1 MKRSLWTLTLIAI
14 AVLVALPVLA
24 ADPTATKSV
33 TGSEDGVSVVV
44 IRVTASGQS
53 VFGVN
58 ITDASGSI
66 KDIIAPKGWIGIS
79 SGDEVIFRTGKK
91 PIKAG
96 SSLSFRLLTTNEQGG
111 LAISFRDEDNSIG
124 SGKTL

>member
-1 MKRSLWTLTLIAI
+1 MKRSLGTLALIVV

-24 ADPTATKSV
+24 AGPTVTKSV
-33 TGSEDGVSVVV
+33 TSSEDGVSVVV
-44 IRVTASGQS
+44 IRVSASGET
-53 VFGVN
+53 VYGIN

-79 SGDEVIFRTGKK
+79 SGSDVMFRTGEK
-91 PIKAG
+91 PIRAG
-96 SSLSFRLLTTNEQGG
+96 NSLVFRLVTTNEQGG
-111 LAISFRDEDNSIG
+111 LSITFRDENSAIG

>member
-14 AVLVALPVLA
+14 AVLVAFPVLA
-24 ADPTATKSV
+24 AGPTATKSV

-53 VFGVN
+53 VYGVN

-79 SGDEVIFRTGKK
+79 SGDEVIFRTGEK

-96 SSLSFRLLTTNEQGG
+96 SSLSFRLVTTNEQGG
-111 LAISFRDEDNSIG
+111 LSISFRDEGNFIG

>member
-1 MKRSLWTLTLIAI
+1 MKRSLGTLALIVV

-24 ADPTATKSV
+24 AGPTVTKSV
-33 TGSEDGVSVVV
+33 TSSEDGVSVVV
-44 IRVTASGQS
+44 IRVTASGES
-53 VFGVN
+53 VYGIN

-79 SGDEVIFRTGKK
+79 SGSDVMFRTGEK
-91 PIKAG
+91 PIRAG
-96 SSLSFRLLTTNEQGG
+96 SSLVFRLVTTNEQGG
-111 LAISFRDEDNSIG
+111 LSITFRDVNSAIG